1 MKLSRIRPVRIAAAL
16 VAFAIAGPVATAG
29 AATTARSDGA
39 PVVAVPVAELAPTVT
54 GPTFVTSA
62 PATFINTNT
71 QVSGGPSSAGDQ
83 VAP

>member
-1 MKLSRIRPVRIAAAL
+1 MKLTQIRRVGVAAAL
-16 VAFAIAGPVATAG
+16 SAVAIAVPVATAA
-29 AATTARSDGA
+29 AATADG
-39 PVVAVPVAELAPTVT
+39 VPATVT

-71 QVSGGPSSAGDQ
+71 QVSEGPSSAGNQ